1 MDYSSENVNGELS
14 RFDIPQFD
22 DDIDIAV
29 MQICDILHNCAMAS
43 MSVPAMDNTVSRW
56 ERLLSD
62 THDRRMWQA
71 RQV

>member
-29 MQICDILHNCAMAS
+29 MQILSDILH
-43 MSVPAMDNTVSRW
+43 
-56 ERLLSD
+56 
-62 THDRRMWQA
+62 THSSLK
-71 RQV
+71 